1 MKRLQ
6 KERTNRKTMNNKNA
20 TRLLLSFLT
29 GIVLVGAF
37 GESEVKAHGGGLNAN
52 GCHNNKKLG
61 TYHCHQ
67 SPSSQTKK
75 KDSNIRTERGSTE
88 NKNGNS
94 IIIIESSPLNNQRE
108 SKTVVI
114 DSCYDGDTCTTT
126 EGEKIRLACID
137 TPELRGSR
145 ADPIP
150 AMEARNFLNNL
161 VASKQVDI
169 RRITTDR
176 YGRTVAELST
186 NGVNVQQFMV
196 ASGMARIYQRYA
208 DPCPWAQ

>member
-1 MKRLQ
+1 
-6 KERTNRKTMNNKNA
+6 MNNKNA

-37 GESEVKAHGGGLNAN
+37 GESEVKAHGGGLNAS
-52 GCHNNKKLG
+52 GCHEYKKSG
-61 TYHCHQ
+61 TYHCHK
-67 SPSSQTKK
+67 STPSKQQN
-75 KDSNIRTERGSTE
+75 KDSNIRIDRGSSG
-88 NKNGNS
+88 NKSGNS
-94 IIIIESSPLNNQRE
+94 TMIIEVSPSNKK
-108 SKTVVI
+108 SGTVII

-150 AMEARNFLNNL
+150 AKEARDFLNDL
-161 VASKQVDI
+161 VAGRRVSI

-176 YGRTVAELST
+176 YGRTVAELSVD
-186 NGVNVQQFMV
+186 GVNVQQFMV
-196 ASGMARIYQRYA
+196 VNGLASIYERYA

>member
-1 MKRLQ
+1 
-6 KERTNRKTMNNKNA
+6 MNNKKA

-37 GESEVKAHGGGLNAN
+37 GESEVKAHGGGLNAS
-52 GCHNNKKLG
+52 GCHEYKKSG
-61 TYHCHQ
+61 TYHCHK
-67 SPSSQTKK
+67 STPSKQQN
-75 KDSNIRTERGSTE
+75 KDSNIRIDRGSSG
-88 NKNGNS
+88 NKSGNS
-94 IIIIESSPLNNQRE
+94 TMIIEVSPSNKK
-108 SKTVVI
+108 SGTVII

-150 AMEARNFLNNL
+150 AKEARDFLNDL
-161 VASKQVDI
+161 VAGRRVSI

-176 YGRTVAELST
+176 YGRTVAELSVD
-186 NGVNVQQFMV
+186 GVNVQQFMV
-196 ASGMARIYQRYA
+196 VNGLASIYERYA

>member
-6 KERTNRKTMNNKNA
+6 KEKTNRKTMNNKNA
-20 TRLLLSFLT
+20 TRLFLSFLT

-37 GESEVKAHGGGLNAN
+37 GESAVKAHGGRLNAS

-67 SPSSQTKK
+67 SAPSQQQKR
-75 KDSNIRTERGSTE
+75 DSNIRIEKESSG
-88 NKNGNS
+88 NKSGNS
-94 IIIIESSPLNNQRE
+94 RMIIEVSPSSKK
-108 SKTVVI
+108 SGTVVI

-150 AMEARNFLNNL
+150 AKEARDFLNDL
-161 VASKQVDI
+161 VAGRRVSI

-176 YGRTVAELST
+176 YGRTVAELSVD
-186 NGVNVQQFMV
+186 GVNVQQLMV
-196 ASGMARIYQRYA
+196 VNGLASIYERYA